1 MSNAQHDG
9 SSALDGDISF
19 SLNTHEASAAEPGLV
34 TKDTTPVSPG
44 VPPTS
49 TLKRTNDAAFLDM
62 SMQSHCDQIEGD
74 ESSDVNPRLDPR
86 IVRPPWYDPAN
97 YPLRQPP
104 PRRRFYGLIEEEDSR
119 SCSGGSHYWR
129 LREDPDGDLR
139 LWTGKMGGNR
149 EVYDLYEWSLDR
161 EGKKIPRRV
170 GWWDEDGNIVPGKH
184 PSTSR
189 GYNERQLVRDSDP
202 RNPGLVSRTK
212 TQETENKS
220 EDEDKSGGEALKQN
234 VTERLNAIFDR
245 LAPGSIWDSYYPVQE
260 WTGYGSLDQEDC
272 PTSERS

>member
-49 TLKRTNDAAFLDM
+49 TLKRTNDAAFLNM

-74 ESSDVNPRLDPR
+74 ESSDVNTRLDPR
-86 IVRPPWYDPAN
+86 SVRPPWYDPAN

-119 SCSGGSHYWR
+119 SCSGGSHSWR

-161 EGKKIPRRV
+161 EGKKIPRRI
-170 GWWDEDGNIVPGKH
+170 GWWDEDGTLSLG
-184 PSTSR
+184 STL
-189 GYNERQLVRDSDP
+189 QLQGGIMKDNSYAVLIRETQALC
-202 RNPGLVSRTK
+202 RELRRRRRRTRARMR
-212 TQETENKS
+212 TRVV
-220 EDEDKSGGEALKQN
+220 G
-234 VTERLNAIFDR
+234 RL
-245 LAPGSIWDSYYPVQE
+245 
-260 WTGYGSLDQEDC
+260 
-272 PTSERS
+272 